1 MLYLILSIGRYF
13 FLFFFFLFIYRIVKT
28 VKSDLTGTSEL
39 SGQDQFYAS
48 TVPAAILCDLKHGQQ
63 YGLSTPLTTLGRSA
77 HNDIVLED
85 KYASYEHARIIVCDQ
100 HFYLE
105 DLQSTNG
112 TTVNGIILHGTI
124 ELQDGDQIEIGDLI
138 FVFRR

>member
-1 MLYLILSIGRYF
+1 MLHLILSISKYF
-13 FLFFFFLFIYRIVKT
+13 FLFFFFLFIYRIVKA
-28 VKSDLTGTSEL
+28 VKSDLTRTSEL
-39 SGQDQFYAS
+39 SGQDLLCAD
-48 TVPAAILCDLKHGQQ
+48 VPTAILQDLKQGKK
-63 YGLSTPLTTLGRSA
+63 YNLSVPLTTLGRSA

-85 KYASYEHARIIVCDQ
+85 KYASYEHARIIVRNQ

-112 TTVNGIILHGTI
+112 TTVNGIILQGTI